1 MQTIDKTPTEEVSSM
16 PAENVNQTPEDAIT
30 ISASLFEHVIEATQ
44 MANEVV
50 EACDDDDMRAISEFT
65 AYLEH
70 RCIDWDDS
78 WDVQV
83 DTAHDYVDFALI
95 DADRT
100 AVSSFFRHMKTS
112 WDNEINYHRHIGE
125 VQRWL
130 KKAIKS
136 SALKL
141 GGAR

>member
-1 MQTIDKTPTEEVSSM
+1 MKSNDATNTLASS
-16 PAENVNQTPEDAIT
+16 PAAENTDTTPEDAIT
-30 ISASLFEHVIEATQ
+30 ISASLFQHVIEATQ

-50 EACDDDDMRAISEFT
+50 EACGDDALRAISEFT

-70 RCIDWDDS
+70 RCSHWDDS
-78 WDVQV
+78 WNVQV
-83 DTAHDYVDFALI
+83 DTTQDVDFALI

-100 AVSSFFRHMKTS
+100 AVSAFFRHMKTS

-125 VQRWL
+125 VQRWFV
-130 KKAIKS
+130 KVIKTGIQVIE
-136 SALKL
+136 